1 MWEVKMLVKTNE
13 ISEHLEMKYFDN
25 GVKMGRDRVKG
36 EVMGESRKSF
46 IRRKQRRIRGREV
59 ERGEERRRGAKVR
72 EQASKRK
79 N

>member
-36 EVMGESRKSF
+36 EVMGEPRK
-46 IRRKQRRIRGREV
+46 
-59 ERGEERRRGAKVR
+59 
-72 EQASKRK
+72 
-79 N
+79 